1 MDVKN
6 RRSVT
11 EVAADLGVGRTTVF
25 RYIREGRLPAVRVGS
40 GGYRINPDDVAT
52 LITVTGEA
60 VAAK

>member
-25 RYIREGRLPAVRVGS
+25 RYIREGRLPAVRVGG
-40 GGYRINPDDVAT
+40 GGYRINPDDVAK
-52 LITVTGEA
+52 LITITGEA
-60 VAAK
+60 VTA